1 MLTKTPEEYIKDQ
14 FYISTQPVGEP
25 NNQEDMRKI
34 MEVIGFD
41 RMMFSSDY
49 PHFDFDHPEGL
60 EKFLRVNIPAKD
72 RKKVLSGNAK
82 EVYGI

>member
-1 MLTKTPEEYIKDQ
+1 
-14 FYISTQPVGEP
+14 
-25 NNQEDMRKI
+25 MRKI
-34 MEVIGFD
+34 MEVIGYD

-60 EKFLRVNIPAKD
+60 EKFLRVNVPAKD
-72 RKKVLSGNAK
+72 RKRVLETNAR